1 MNNSKKKNIDINV
14 SFPPVVIWEGMET
27 VTYYPLTREV
37 QVGFERVALIGNS
50 IVLPKLGYLLTVSV
64 INDRLNCTLT
74 ES

>member
-1 MNNSKKKNIDINV
+1 MPCLDWQIKTV
-14 SFPPVVIWEGMET
+14 TWPACMEP